1 MNTLVFDMLSFKF
14 LTMDLTSI
22 DKPFTKSEM
31 KILVVDDRE
40 DNLFSIETILER
52 DVYTIVKATSGRAAL
67 KILLHQHDFTLILMD
82 VQMPDMNGFET
93 ASLIYQRDKLK
104 HIPIIFVTAHNYE
117 EEKMFEGYKMGAVD
131 FIYKPIN
138 PELMR
143 YKVSVFAEIFR
154 KNAQLL
160 QQEKKLIAANA
171 NLAKEIEERKLSEEK
186 VKQLNLQLI
195 QNNEQLKNTVEE
207 LDRFAYVAS
216 HDLQEPLRKIMLF
229 SNRVT
234 VQYKDKLDKEI
245 DTQLQ
250 KIVKASGRMQ
260 QLVNDLLK
268 FSRHT
273 HDMEGFEETNLD
285 LLLQEVLSDIEHEII
300 IKNAKIDAKGLPF
313 IWGVPSQL
321 RQLFQNIISNSL
333 KFCKQDCPPEIVIYS
348 EKVKAS
354 ELIHNT
360 VTQLNNSYQRIYFK
374 DNGIG
379 FDPKYAKEVFVV
391 FKRLHSYHEFEGTGI
406 GLSICKKIVDRHN
419 GFIEADSTPGEGTT
433 FIVTLPEVLLQNEFQ
448 YPQAGLV
455 EDNK

>member
-1 MNTLVFDMLSFKF
+1 
-14 LTMDLTSI
+14 MDLTSI
-22 DKPFTKSEM
+22 DKPFSKSEM

-40 DNLFSIETILER
+40 DNLFSIETILEK
-52 DVYTIVKATSGRAAL
+52 DGYTIVKALSGRAAL

-143 YKVSVFAEIFR
+143 YKVSIFAEIFQ
-154 KNAQLL
+154 KNTQLL

-171 NLAKEIEERKLSEEK
+171 NLAREIEERKLSEEK
-186 VKQLNLQLI
+186 VKHLNHQLV
-195 QNNEQLKNTVEE
+195 QNNEQLRNTVEE

-229 SNRVT
+229 SNRVS

-245 DTQLQ
+245 ELQLQ

-260 QLVNDLLK
+260 QLVNDLLN

-273 HDMEGFEETNLD
+273 HDIQGFEETNLD
-285 LLLQEVLSDIEHEII
+285 ILLQEVLSDIEHEII
-300 IKNAKIDAKGLPF
+300 HKNAKVVVKDLPVV
-313 IWGVPSQL
+313 WAVPSQI

-333 KFCKQDCPPEIVIYS
+333 KFCKQDCVPEIKIYS
-348 EKVKAS
+348 EKIKAS
-354 ELIHNT
+354 DSLNDTIHS
-360 VTQLNNSYQRIYFK
+360 VTQVKNYYYRIYFK

-379 FDPKYAKEVFVV
+379 FDPKYAKDIFVV

-419 GFIEADSTPGEGTT
+419 GFIEAESKPGVGTT
-433 FIVTLPEVLLQNEFQ
+433 FIVTLPELMLQKELQ
-448 YPQAGLV
+448 VPQAGLI
-455 EDNK
+455 ENNK